1 MQSAK
6 FRKRRLLSRVR
17 VIALGFLAIIA
28 VGTLLL
34 MLPISTR
41 SGECAPFLD
50 AAFTATSASCVT
62 GLVVHDTGLYW
73 SVFGQCVI
81 LLLIQ
86 LGGLGFMTFATLFFM
101 LLRQKIGLRQ
111 REMLNESINN
121 IQTGGVSRLVSRIVK
136 LTLTLE
142 GAGAA
147 LLAIRFVP
155 QYGWARGIFM
165 AVFHAVSALC
175 NAGFDLMGPATGAY
189 SSFTAYASDWLVSG
203 TLMALILL
211 GGLGFVVWDDLLT
224 HRCHVKRYRFH
235 TKLVLTATAVLVV
248 VPTVL
253 FFLLERNATGAD
265 MGISTR
271 ILTSLF
277 GSVTPRTAGFN
288 SVDTAGLAP
297 GSKLLTIMLMF
308 VGGSPGSTA
317 GGVKTTTILVILLSA
332 VAYMK
337 NRRTSGAFGR
347 RFEEDSLR
355 KAAAVCTINLTLVF
369 GVIFALC
376 LIEALPLTDLVFES
390 FSAIGTVGMS
400 TGVTRELSA
409 LSRVLIAFLMY
420 CGRVG
425 SLSFA
430 TALTDWSGAHPVTE
444 PAEAITIG

>member
-1 MQSAK
+1 MRGIK
-6 FRKRRLLSRVR
+6 ENKRHLMSRVR

-41 SGECAPFLD
+41 SGECAPVLD
-50 AAFTATSASCVT
+50 AVFTATSASCVT
-62 GLVVHDTGLYW
+62 GLVVHDTALYW

-101 LLRQKIGLRQ
+101 LLRQRIGLRQ
-111 REMLNESINN
+111 REVFNESINN
-121 IQTGGVSRLVSRIVK
+121 IQAGGAGGLVRRVVGAA
-136 LTLTLE
+136 LLLE
-142 GAGAA
+142 GIGAV

-155 QYGWARGIFM
+155 QYGWLHGGFM

-175 NAGFDLMGPATGAY
+175 NAGFDLMGTVTGPY

-211 GGLGFVVWDDLLT
+211 GGLGFVVWDDLMA
-224 HRCHVKRYRFH
+224 HRHHVKRYRFH
-235 TKLVLTATAVLVV
+235 TKLVLTVTAVLVV

-253 FFLLERNATGAD
+253 FFLLERNTTGAE
-265 MGISTR
+265 MGIGTR

-277 GSVTPRTAGFN
+277 DAVTPRTAGFN
-288 SVDTAGLAP
+288 SVDTAGLSS

-317 GGVKTTTILVILLSA
+317 GGVKTTTLAVILLSA
-332 VAYMK
+332 AAYMK

-355 KAAAVCTINLTLVF
+355 KAASVCTINLTLVC
-369 GVIFALC
+369 GVIFLLC
-376 LIEALPLTDLVFES
+376 LVETLPLTDLIFES

-430 TALTDWSGAHPVTE
+430 TALTDWSGAHAVTE
-444 PAEAITIG
+444 PTEAITIG